1 MNIRIDDLK
10 LENREHST
18 STGMV
23 QAIVKVRKAGYVP
36 PEVILR
42 ARIDDYLFTADIP
55 SDELPQLDRN
65 PQVVSVAEN
74 KKLRIIE

>member
-1 MNIRIDDLK
+1 MSVDQIAAMI
-10 LENREHST
+10 
-18 STGMV
+18 
-23 QAIVKVRKAGYVP
+23 RKAGYEP